1 MHLTADQLAD
11 FDRDG
16 YVIARGILSPE
27 EDLQP
32 VMDEYAEIL
41 DREAER
47 MFRDGEISSTYDELP
62 FDRRTIAI
70 TREAGLLD
78 PRPFDITIPINTAS
92 INSDTRYHFGP
103 AVFALLRNE
112 RLLDAVESLIGPEI
126 TSNPVQHVRIKPPE
140 RYVTKNEGTG
150 LVTTTGWHQDNGVV
164 HEEADDTNMLTVW
177 LPLTEAT
184 ERNGC
189 LMVVPGSYRDGLQ
202 VHCTMPNERGLNATT
217 IPTQLIPKE
226 RAKPLPMSPGDV
238 LLMHKG
244 CMHASLTNH
253 SDSVRWSFDLRYNPT
268 GQSTGRT
275 YFPAGWRAAA
285 RIQRRSCTTQ
295 RPGSSRGRTRCIGS
309 WTARCRCAPTAG
321 TTATS
326 SAPDALH
333 HWVKPLVGPAAT
345 CRTLKAEESRYGS
358 CSCRK
363 WLSP

>member
-1 MHLTADQLAD
+1 MHLTAEQLAD

-16 YVIARGILSPE
+16 YVIARGILSPK

-47 MFRDGEISSTYDELP
+47 MFRDGEISSTYAELP

-78 PRPFDITIPINTAS
+78 PQPFDITIPINTALL
-92 INSDTRYHFGP
+92 NPDTKYHFGP
-103 AVFALLRNE
+103 AVFSLLRNE

-202 VHCTMPNERGLNATT
+202 VHCTMPNERGLKATT

-253 SDSVRWSFDLRYNPT
+253 SDDVRWSFDLRYNPT

-275 YFPAGWRAAA
+275 YFPSWVARSRANPESELRDAAA
-285 RIQRRSCTTQ
+285 WKQ
-295 RPGSSRGRTRCIGS
+295 S
-309 WTARCRCAPTAG
+309 WEDTLHRLMDSPVPLRAHRWDNSHELCA
-321 TTATS
+321 
-326 SAPDALH
+326 
-333 HWVKPLVGPAAT
+333 
-345 CRTLKAEESRYGS
+345 
-358 CSCRK
+358 
-363 WLSP
+363 